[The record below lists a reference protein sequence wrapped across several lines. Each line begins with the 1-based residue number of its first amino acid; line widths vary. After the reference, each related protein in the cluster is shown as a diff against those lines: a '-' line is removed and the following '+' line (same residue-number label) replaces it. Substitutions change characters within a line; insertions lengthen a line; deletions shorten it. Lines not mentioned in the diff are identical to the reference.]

1 MEATPLVLR
10 DRKNGNGFRD
20 DCRPADGRLRR
31 HMGRRDTVTC
41 VLIGEGAA
49 QFSSL
54 NAPTNRGQIPSDSPA
69 KTARPN
75 FNTIDFATTGSTKD
89 QTIVISPCTGEPIAP

>member
-1 MEATPLVLR
+1 MEMDSETPARPRVVGFAATWAAVISVSCL
-10 DRKNGNGFRD
+10 
-20 DCRPADGRLRR
+20 
-31 HMGRRDTVTC
+31 
-41 VLIGEGAA
+41 LIGEGAA

-54 NAPTNRGQIPSDSPA
+54 NAPTNGGQIASDSPT

-75 FNTIDFATTGSTKD
+75 FNTIDFATTGSIKG

>member
-1 MEATPLVLR
+1 MEMDSETPAGPRVVGFAATWAAVIS
-10 DRKNGNGFRD
+10 
-20 DCRPADGRLRR
+20 
-31 HMGRRDTVTC
+31 VTC

-54 NAPTNRGQIPSDSPA
+54 NAPTNGGQIASDGPA

-75 FNTIDFATTGSTKD
+75 FNTIDFATTGSIKG

>member
-1 MEATPLVLR
+1 METDSETSTGPRMV
-10 DRKNGNGFRD
+10 GF
-20 DCRPADGRLRR
+20 AAIAA
-31 HMGRRDTVTC
+31 VVISAAC
-41 VLIGEGAA
+41 VMIGEGAA
-49 QFSSL
+49 QYVGL
-54 NAPTNRGQIPSDSPA
+54 NSGAGAQIAADDAA

>member
-1 MEATPLVLR
+1 MEMDSETPAGPRMV
-10 DRKNGNGFRD
+10 GF
-20 DCRPADGRLRR
+20 AAASAAVIA
-31 HMGRRDTVTC
+31 VTC

-54 NAPTNRGQIPSDSPA
+54 DTPTNGGQIASDSPA

-75 FNTIDFATTGSTKD
+75 FNTIDFATTGSIND
-89 QTIVISPCTGEPIAP
+89 QTIVVSPCTGEPTPP